1 MRWASTIILLAAVL
15 VGCGPSVKFFPMN
28 EPPDYSQAEKIE
40 VISETPTRP
49 HVELGIIKVKAR
61 TSFLSSPEKMMRL
74 LKERA
79 VAVGADA
86 IIVQDLSVEQDI
98 DFDHDGLDV
107 SNKDVVTAIA
117 IAWL

>member
-1 MRWASTIILLAAVL
+1 MRRAMFIVLSAVVLA
-15 VGCGPSVKFFPMN
+15 GCGPSVKFFPMN
-28 EPPDYSQAEKIE
+28 EPPDYTIAERIE
-40 VISETPTRP
+40 VVSDFPTRP
-49 HVELGIIKVKAR
+49 YVELGIIKVKAR
-61 TSFLSSPEKMMRL
+61 VSFLSSPEKMMRL

-86 IIVQDLSVEQDI
+86 IVVEGLSVEQDI
-98 DFDHDGLDV
+98 DLDHDGLDV